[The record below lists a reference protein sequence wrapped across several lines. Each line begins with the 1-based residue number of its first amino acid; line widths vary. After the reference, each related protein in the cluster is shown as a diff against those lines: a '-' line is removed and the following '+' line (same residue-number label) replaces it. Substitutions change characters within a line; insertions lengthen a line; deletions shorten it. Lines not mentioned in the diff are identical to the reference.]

1 MPQAALPESADILI
15 EVPKGGF
22 VKRELHEGSR
32 IDYIS
37 PLPSPYNYGCIP
49 ELAGQD
55 GDPMDVVVLGK
66 RLRAGERHTLP
77 IVGVVRFWDAGL
89 PDDKLIASDAPLS
102 PQQKRGLRRFFK
114 IYALARLAL
123 NKRKGLSGRTAF
135 VSVIDRAELDQ
146 PWKNTR

>member
-1 MPQAALPESADILI
+1 MPQPLPRRARILI

-22 VKRELHEGSR
+22 IKRELHEGSR
-32 IDYIS
+32 IDFIS

-49 ELAGQD
+49 DVPGQD
-55 GDPMDVVVLGK
+55 GDPLDVVVLGP
-66 RLRAGERHTLP
+66 RLKAGQIIERE

-89 PDDKLIASDAPLS
+89 PDDKLIASESPLS
-102 PQQKRGLRRFFK
+102 PKQRTGLRRFFK

-135 VSVIDRAELDQ
+135 VSVVNREELDQ
-146 PWKNTR
+146 PWRNTR